1 MQRDDVHLPSGYLD
15 KIVESIVGAVP
26 TDSIYLFGSYARGD
40 ETPESDIDLYVVV
53 ADSNARPLRCGAA
66 VRKSL
71 LWMDRPKD
79 VLAESRTNFNE
90 LARDLW
96 NVENAVQRE
105 GVLLYAAA

>member
-1 MQRDDVHLPSGYLD
+1 
-15 KIVESIVGAVP
+15 
-26 TDSIYLFGSYARGD
+26 
-40 ETPESDIDLYVVV
+40 
-53 ADSNARPLRCGAA
+53 
-66 VRKSL
+66 
-71 LWMDRPKD
+71 MDRPKD